1 MFDET
6 TERFDG
12 THKELFLQ
20 KYARSPISFTGRPIL
35 DNLVAALIEVFKVRY
50 DPPPTDAGLQ
60 MLEFVRTALREG
72 SDKEDV
78 IKGLRSYRYPQLTD
92 SLHREGWLVKTIR
105 DHLAQPGWP
114 VDDKASRQETKLR
127 SSTLQPP
134 RINETRN
141 IKWWSADLL
150 RAIPMGLR

>member
-1 MFDET
+1 M
-6 TERFDG
+6 
-12 THKELFLQ
+12 
-20 KYARSPISFTGRPIL
+20 
-35 DNLVAALIEVFKVRY
+35 AALIEVFKVRY
-50 DPPPTDAGLQ
+50 DPPPTDADLQ
-60 MLEFVRTALREG
+60 MLEFVRTALRES

-78 IKGLRSYRYPQLTD
+78 NKGLRSYRYPQLMD
-92 SLHREGWLVKTIR
+92 SLRREGWLVKTIR